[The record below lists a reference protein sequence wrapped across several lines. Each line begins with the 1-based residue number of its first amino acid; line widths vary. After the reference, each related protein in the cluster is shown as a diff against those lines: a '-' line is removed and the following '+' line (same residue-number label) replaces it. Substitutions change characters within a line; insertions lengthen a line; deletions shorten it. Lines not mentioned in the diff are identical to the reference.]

1 MIKEDAMSIGD
12 KAKDAVQQVA
22 GKAEEAVGK
31 RTDDAELTAQGQK
44 DQDMGEARMEVE
56 KAKDAADD

>member
-1 MIKEDAMSIGD
+1 MSIGD

-44 DQDMGEARMEVE
+44 DQNMGEARMETE
-56 KAKDAADD
+56 KAKDAVKD